1 MLGKI
6 FCEKK
11 KEIGWGPIGG
21 KRLNLDGRGGGQTG
35 LFIPKPT
42 KQKKLKKKSGW
53 TRRGKVRGSLNSQGN
68 TAQCA

>member
-1 MLGKI
+1 MYDEITLGNI

-42 KQKKLKKKSGW
+42 KHKKLKKIWMDKNGEGQR
-53 TRRGKVRGSLNSQGN
+53 TF
-68 TAQCA
+68 